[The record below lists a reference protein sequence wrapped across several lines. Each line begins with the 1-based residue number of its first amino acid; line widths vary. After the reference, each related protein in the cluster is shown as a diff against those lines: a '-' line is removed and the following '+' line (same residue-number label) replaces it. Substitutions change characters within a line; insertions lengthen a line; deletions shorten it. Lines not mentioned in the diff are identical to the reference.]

1 MKAPVLVLGYIPRIV
16 LTVARSLHRHGV
28 PVDVADCTLVPYIRS
43 RAVRKFFRL
52 PYPNTAPLDFVRQLK
67 EIIERGGHDWLIPAD
82 DLAIA
87 AIMEHYEALSQSVR
101 IACPEPEITRRVL
114 NKPETLEA
122 AKKCGIRIPR
132 GATVFHTSALA
143 ELACEVPFP
152 WILKPS
158 EKEKRFEE
166 FTSVRFDSLDEV
178 TARYPTPH
186 EFEPAML
193 VQEYCEGVGVGVEI
207 LLHEREC
214 LATFQHRRLKE
225 LPYTGGVAVTAI
237 AEKSDEALVDSSLRL
252 LKELNWNGV
261 AMVEFRVNPITREA
275 VLLEV
280 NGRYWG
286 TVSLPVSAGIDFPL
300 YHWQLTHGEKPSI
313 PVTYRAGMRW
323 RWTPGYVHRLYR
335 LLAVARRTPEARAE
349 LKGTMSQFFADF
361 SPMVKEAM
369 FDPSDP
375 SPSITEVAQAVKFL
389 LQHTVSALRHPVP
402 TPVRMPQKETRL

>member
-1 MKAPVLVLGYIPRIV
+1 PV
-16 LTVARSLHRHGV
+16 
-28 PVDVADCTLVPYIRS
+28 
-43 RAVRKFFRL
+43 
-52 PYPNTAPLDFVRQLK
+52 
-67 EIIERGGHDWLIPAD
+67 D

-87 AIMEHYEALSQSVR
+87 AVMQHYEALSKVIR
-101 IACPEPEITRRVL
+101 IACPEPEVTRRVL
-114 NKPETLEA
+114 NKTETLEA
-122 AKKCGIRIPR
+122 ANKCGIRVPR
-132 GATVFHTSALA
+132 STTVFNSMALS
-143 ELACEVPFP
+143 ELAREIPFP
-152 WILKPS
+152 WIVKPS
-158 EKEKRFEE
+158 DKETRFEE
-166 FTSVRFDSLDEV
+166 FTSIRFDSLDAI
-178 TARYPTPH
+178 TARYPTPR

-193 VQEYCEGVGVGVEI
+193 VQEFCEGVGVGVEM
-207 LLHEREC
+207 LLHEGEC

-225 LPYTGGVAVTAI
+225 LPYSGGVAVTAI
-237 AEKSDEALVDSSLRL
+237 AEKPDEALAKVSLRL

-261 AMVEFRVNPITREA
+261 AMVEFRVNPIMREA

-323 RWTPGYVHRLYR
+323 RWTSGYVHRLYR

-349 LKGTMSQFFADF
+349 LKRTMSQFFSDF

-375 SPSITEVAQAVKFL
+375 SAAINEVAQAVKFL
-389 LQHTVSALRHPVP
+389 SQHAVSVLRHAAP
-402 TPVRMPQKETRL
+402 TPGRMPQKETRL